1 MRRREFIVLLGG
13 AAVLVSTAVA
23 DEKKAKIGFLSWFSP
38 STRDR
43 LDQFRQGMQQFGRIE
58 GKDYEVEAHFTSGS
72 AELTEQIARKLAQEP
87 VDVLVVITTTAVRIA
102 REATHTIP
110 IVMEASNALAD
121 GLVPSLSHPGG
132 NLTGVSLLVSD
143 LVGKRLE
150 LLREFR
156 PNLHAV
162 AFLGAARASSTA
174 TFVHE
179 TQAAADRLGVALSVR
194 LVDGTAVIDQTLFD
208 AIKKDG
214 NEAVIVSALFLGQED
229 RIVAMA
235 RQARLPVVADFAAFT
250 EAGALLSYGI
260 NEPAQFRRVAYYVDR
275 ILKGAK
281 PADLPVEQPTEFE
294 LVLNAR
300 TAAELGWTIPQ
311 NLLAQAD
318 RVIE

>member
-1 MRRREFIVLLGG
+1 
-13 AAVLVSTAVA
+13 
-23 DEKKAKIGFLSWFSP
+23 
-38 STRDR
+38 
-43 LDQFRQGMQQFGRIE
+43 MQQFGHIE

-87 VDVLVVITTTAVRIA
+87 VDVLVVITTAAVRIA

-179 TQAAADRLGVALSVR
+179 TQTAADRLGVALSVR
-194 LVDGTAVIDQTLFD
+194 LVDGPAVIDQTLFD

-229 RIVAMA
+229 RIVADTMSHRRA
-235 RQARLPVVADFAAFT
+235 KIFPA
-250 EAGALLSYGI
+250 EKALNRTDEMPLS
-260 NEPAQFRRVAYYVDR
+260 PACCRY
-275 ILKGAK
+275 
-281 PADLPVEQPTEFE
+281 PATSCVTFLQVRSSGLQ
-294 LVLNAR
+294 
-300 TAAELGWTIPQ
+300 
-311 NLLAQAD
+311 
-318 RVIE
+318 